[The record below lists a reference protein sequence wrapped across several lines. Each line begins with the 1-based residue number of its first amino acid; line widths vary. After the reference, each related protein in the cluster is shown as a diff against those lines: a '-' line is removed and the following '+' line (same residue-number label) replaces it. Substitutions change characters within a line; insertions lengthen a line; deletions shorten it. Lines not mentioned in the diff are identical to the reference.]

1 MGTRGGAGT
10 VGSCLSYRHLKHR
23 ARTWARSGEAQ
34 WMQVE
39 KGLTQLLGLSDK
51 SISALTSTWIP
62 TSGMAALRGQGLKQ
76 TSWGDEPLQS
86 SQAPPGRGTKSDV
99 SMLRSITGALPSS
112 PQGGSGDSSS
122 SQPQGVQTDLAT
134 AQSPFLTA
142 LTARLQM
149 EVPRRQPP
157 SGETSKGSTAQ
168 LQQSP

>member
-34 WMQVE
+34 WMQME

-99 SMLRSITGALPSS
+99 SMVRSITGALPSS
-112 PQGGSGDSSS
+112 PQGGSGDSLSH
-122 SQPQGVQTDLAT
+122 PWGMQTDLVT

-157 SGETSKGSTAQ
+157 SGETSKGSIPQ
-168 LQQSP
+168 PQQSP